1 MIERCVYCR
10 LQTSIR
16 RPLDHLDR
24 SVMPIPIPP
33 DLTRADCLTLAEA
46 ARLLGVKSTTPVRRL
61 IADGALT
68 AYEPILGRALLVE
81 RAAVERLA
89 PAGVAA

>member
-1 MIERCVYCR
+1 
-10 LQTSIR
+10 
-16 RPLDHLDR
+16 
-24 SVMPIPIPP
+24 MPIPIPP